1 MVIIVNLER
10 GIEMKAK
17 LIGIGAAGNKAAIK
31 AIDSGIFPLNDVRLM
46 NTTDRDI
53 NHKYDDISIIFG
65 NQRGGCGKER
75 DLAKKLMITALKDG
89 SIDMNSIVSNEDDV
103 VIIVSSSEGGTGC
116 GASTILAKYI
126 DSVMGKNVHLFVFTG
141 FEQDV
146 RGLQNTLE
154 YFKDLD
160 ESFTVEAISNKKF
173 LDESKNKAEAE
184 DKANEEFVKRIRVF
198 LGQELRESDQN
209 IDETDLYKLS
219 TTSGF
224 MDIEKHVLH
233 NIKNV
238 SDMSNVIREIFDYS
252 KSLEYEKTAKR
263 IGIILNVSE
272 RTKNIDPDLSTI
284 FNYTGEAF
292 EVYNHIQIANPGED
306 EYIAIIVAGLK
317 LPIDEL
323 KAVYYAYTARTTN
336 IDKSSD
342 NFLDDIGGF
351 EVMEEDSMFNL
362 KSKKKKKSTETFF
375 DELDEEYTEK
385 SITKKTPS
393 TQDSQSVH
401 VVKSKLKTNNSSN
414 PFKDEITIQ

>member
-1 MVIIVNLER
+1 
-10 GIEMKAK
+10 MKAK

-31 AIDSGIFPLNDVRLM
+31 AIESNIFSKEDVRLM

-53 NHKYDDISIIFG
+53 NHEYDDISIIFG

-75 DLAKKLMITALKDG
+75 NLAKRLMTTALKDG
-89 SIDMNSIVSNEDDV
+89 FIDMNEIISQDDDV
-103 VIIVSSSEGGTGC
+103 IIIVSSSEGGTGC

-126 DSVMGKNVHLFVFTG
+126 DSVLGKNVHLFVFTG

-160 ESFTVEAISNKKF
+160 ENFTVEAISNKKF
-173 LDESKNKAEAE
+173 LEESKNKAEAE
-184 DKANEEFVKRIRVF
+184 NKANEEFVKRIRAF

-219 TTSGF
+219 TTPGF

-238 SDMSNVIREIFDYS
+238 SDMSNVIRETFDYS

-263 IGIILNVSE
+263 IGVILNVSE
-272 RTKNIDPDLSTI
+272 RTKDIDPDLSTI

-292 EVYNHIQIANPGED
+292 EVYTHIQIANPGED
-306 EYIAIIVAGLK
+306 EFIAIIVAGLK

-323 KAVYYAYTARTTN
+323 KNVYDAYATRTHG
-336 IDKSSD
+336 IDKSNDS
-342 NFLDDIGGF
+342 FLDDIGNLKF
-351 EVMEEDSMFNL
+351 AEEDSMFNL
-362 KSKKKKKSTETFF
+362 KFKKKKKSNDAFFEELEEESDSDDVFKNTVSQQET
-375 DELDEEYTEK
+375 
-385 SITKKTPS
+385 
-393 TQDSQSVH
+393 QNVH
-401 VVKSKLKTNNSSN
+401 VVKARNNSRNSSN
-414 PFKDEITIQ
+414 PFKDGITINQ